1 MHKIHK
7 TLYKVGTKIQFNRT
21 KNPDDFHG
29 LRIRDFDILYNNL
42 RVNSKRIQIDKHVK
56 PCIFVGVF
64 CVENS
69 VKPLVPF
76 PDPCFT
82 ELSKFLSYFLCG

>member
-42 RVNSKRIQIDKHVK
+42 RVNSKLIQIDKHVK
-56 PCIFVGVF
+56 ATLYICR
-64 CVENS
+64 CV
-69 VKPLVPF
+69 
-76 PDPCFT
+76 
-82 ELSKFLSYFLCG
+82 LCGKFSETSGTLS